1 MSLSGTCTAGEPPS
15 PLNVSLIP
23 GKVPVLNFF
32 EIKFTLVYI
41 TLLKAEVSSETQ
53 IEIRQPVYFSAKPEI
68 TLSNLL
74 DWRISSCR
82 AVEETEEEG
91 TEGRTFDLIKVS
103 KLKLVRGFYYLGL
116 TLNDARNALTAPC
129 II

>member
-1 MSLSGTCTAGEPPS
+1 M
-15 PLNVSLIP
+15 
-23 GKVPVLNFF
+23 
-32 EIKFTLVYI
+32 
-41 TLLKAEVSSETQ
+41 LKAEVSSETQ

-74 DWRISSCR
+74 DWRILSCK

-103 KLKLVRGFYYLGL
+103 KLEKVRGFYYLGL